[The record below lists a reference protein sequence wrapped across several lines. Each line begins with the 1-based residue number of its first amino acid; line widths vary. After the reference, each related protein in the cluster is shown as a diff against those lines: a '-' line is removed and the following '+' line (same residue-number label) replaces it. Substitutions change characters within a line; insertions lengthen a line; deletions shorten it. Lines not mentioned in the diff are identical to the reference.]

1 MSAAPLETK
10 VLRVGLVRDDKLV
23 EERVITQGESVVF
36 GTSASSMFPV
46 QVPGHSGDF
55 TLFLWKDGAYHL
67 QVTDSVRGKITASG
81 APVVLE
87 KARRD
92 GSLAKDDAGLSVVAL
107 TFGDKGKLTIGDA
120 KVLFQFVSQ
129 AVVAPAPQP
138 IAPQSFRPALVSWE
152 DSTFAGFILLFYSI
166 GAAVGVWAATT
177 TVPPPSFDRYIGMIA
192 EYQAKPPVVVE
203 TPKEKPPE
211 DEKPEDAEKPA
222 TEAPAEDTTPKPPKD
237 REEAVAQARNDMQ
250 QNSELFK
257 MLKAKLEGSLGENSS
272 GLVVSNADAYDNGMA
287 ARLAE
292 ASNIAGSSTGG
303 MIRTGDGPPGGD
315 RGIGG
320 VTVGADSRAQVTG
333 TASVRV
339 VKANAPDI
347 GDIDG
352 PADVASVGKVVRK
365 YRGNVQFC
373 YETSLKSNPKLS
385 GRVVVSLTVTAGVP
399 KDVFIA
405 DNTTGDDL
413 LGDCI
418 RKKVMRWDFTGV
430 EDGDAKV
437 PFVLTSHEE

>member
-1 MSAAPLETK
+1 MSAATLETK

-23 EERVITQGESVVF
+23 EERVITPGESVVF
-36 GTSASSMFPV
+36 GTGPSATFPML
-46 QVPGHSGDF
+46 VPGQTGDF
-55 TLFLWKDGAYHL
+55 ALFLWKDGAYHL
-67 QVTDSVRGKITASG
+67 QVTDTVRGKVTASG
-81 APVVLE
+81 APLVLE

-92 GSLAKDDAGLSVVAL
+92 GSLSKDATGLSIVAL
-107 TFGDKGKLTIGDA
+107 SFGDKGKLTLGDA

-138 IAPQSFRPALVSWE
+138 IAPQSFRRPWVSWE
-152 DSTFAGFILLFYSI
+152 DSTFLGFILLFYSI
-166 GAAVGVWAATT
+166 GAAVGVWAATAT
-177 TVPPPSFDRYIGMIA
+177 IPPPSFDKYVGMIA

-203 TPKEKPPE
+203 KPKEKPAE
-211 DEKPEDAEKPA
+211 DKPEDKAKPA
-222 TEAPAEDTTPKPPKD
+222 EVAAEDSTPKPPKN

-292 ASNIAGSSTGG
+292 ASNIAGSSSGG
-303 MIRTGDGPPGGD
+303 LIRTGDGPPGGD

-320 VTVGADSRAQVTG
+320 VTAGADGRSQVSG
-333 TASVRV
+333 SASVRV
-339 VKANAPDI
+339 VKANTPDI

-385 GRVVVSLTVTAGVP
+385 GRVVVALTVAAGVP

-405 DNTTGDDL
+405 DNTTGDDAL
-413 LGDCI
+413 SDCI

>member
-23 EERVITQGESVVF
+23 EERVITPGESVVF
-36 GTSASSMFPV
+36 GTGPSATFPV
-46 QVPGHSGDF
+46 QVPGQTGDF
-55 TLFLWKDGAYHL
+55 ALFLWKDGAYIL
-67 QVTDSVRGKITASG
+67 QATDTVRGKVTASG
-81 APVVLE
+81 APLVLE

-92 GSLAKDDAGLSVVAL
+92 GSLAKDATGLSQVTL
-107 TFGDKGKLTIGDA
+107 TFGDKGKLTVGDA

-138 IAPQSFRPALVSWE
+138 IAPQSFRRPLVSFE
-152 DSTFAGFILLFYSI
+152 DSTFLGFILLFYSI
-166 GAAVGVWAATT
+166 GAAVGVWAATAT
-177 TVPPPSFDRYIGMIA
+177 IPPPSFDKYVGMIA

-203 TPKEKPPE
+203 KPKEQKPE
-211 DEKPEDAEKPA
+211 EEKPKDDTKPA
-222 TEAPAEDTTPKPPKD
+222 DAAPAEDSTPKPPKN

-292 ASNIAGSSTGG
+292 ASNIAGSTTGG
-303 MIRTGDGPPGGD
+303 LIRTGDGPPGGD

-320 VTVGADSRAQVTG
+320 VTAGADGRAQVSG
-333 TASVRV
+333 SASVRV
-339 VKANAPDI
+339 VKANTPDI

-352 PADVASVGKVVRK
+352 PADVASVGKIVRK

-385 GRVVVSLTVTAGVP
+385 GRVVVALTVTGGVP

-405 DNTTGDDL
+405 DNTTGDDTL
-413 LGDCI
+413 SDCI